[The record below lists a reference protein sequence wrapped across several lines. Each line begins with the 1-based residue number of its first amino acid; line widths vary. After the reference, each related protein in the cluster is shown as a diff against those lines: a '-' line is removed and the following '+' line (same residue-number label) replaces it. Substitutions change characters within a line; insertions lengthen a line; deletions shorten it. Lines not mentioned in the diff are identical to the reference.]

1 MAKAESRS
9 ITRRSLLSGAAAA
22 VPAMVMPAAVTIP
35 AAAAVT
41 IAAPGIAP
49 DPIFAAIEAH
59 VRAYKEFVAVLDDLA
74 VAEQTAW
81 HAPRGQKRAANKQY
95 AEARAAERRFGD
107 LEDDALDRLVETIPQ
122 TLEGAVAVL
131 AYVRERYQQ
140 NHSMEEQGLM
150 ALLGSVEQAICRALN
165 P

>member
-1 MAKAESRS
+1 MSTAVVAIS
-9 ITRRSLLSGAAAA
+9 AAA
-22 VPAMVMPAAVTIP
+22 P
-35 AAAAVT
+35 VT
-41 IAAPGIAP
+41 IAAPVVAP

-59 VRAYKEFVAVLDDLA
+59 VRAYQEFIAVLDHMA
-74 VAEQTAW
+74 IVERAAW
-81 HAPRGQKRAANKQY
+81 HAPRGQKRAANKRY

-107 LEDDALDRLVETIPQ
+107 LEGDALDHLVETIPQ

-131 AYVRERYQQ
+131 VYVRKRYEQ
-140 NHSMEEQGLM
+140 NHSMEEEGLM